1 MKQKGVKF
9 SIVRRLPI
17 TLISLLCIVI
27 IGSSPAFAISFSDY
41 FTIDYD
47 IELSKSIVRGN
58 ETFYADIDGTATCHQ
73 DLPLSVTEGYVTSR
87 VVATH
92 RDSGTEVIL
101 NSSYTIN
108 IDPFPDDE
116 GEITEVSEVVSLNFP
131 SSSQSGSYD
140 LEAKLTRARINTA
153 EWGWFTVTLFLP
165 STQDMGSV
173 TYVPS
178 DGDGGG
184 GGGIPIGTDTDIS
197 DYIDDSGA
205 FTDDFTFES
214 EDGVCQLSVGED
226 TIGLTEDGEP
236 IGELTIVEME
246 DPPNPPQDATVIGL
260 TYKLGPTGAS
270 FDPPITITFT
280 YDPSLLPEGVSEQS
294 LVLAMWDEDTG
305 EWVVLEGY
313 TVDVGNHTISVS
325 AGHFTPFSILAYT
338 RSATFEV
345 IDLTINP
352 EEVSAGQTVAIVPLI
367 ANTGDLSGSYEVT
380 LRINDTAVETKEIT
394 IAGGTEDRVA
404 FIITRDAA
412 GTYTVNVD
420 DLSGTFKVKEPPP
433 PTPAAFTTG
442 ELRISPAEVD
452 TGEEVTISVA
462 VANTG
467 GLAGSYEVTLK
478 IDDTV
483 VETKQV
489 TVAGG
494 GSKPVSFSV
503 SRDAPGVYQVSIDD
517 LSGTF
522 EVKAAPKPTN
532 RRLII
537 IIIAAVIATAIPVAI
552 RWRRRIA

>member
-9 SIVRRLPI
+9 SIVQRLPI
-17 TLISLLCIVI
+17 TLISLLCMVI
-27 IGSSPAFAISFSDY
+27 IGSSPAFAISLSDY

-47 IELSKSIVRGN
+47 IELSKTNIRGN
-58 ETFYADIDGTATCHQ
+58 ETFYADIDGIATCKQ
-73 DLPLSVTEGYVTSR
+73 DLPLTVTEGYVTSR
-87 VVATH
+87 IVAKH
-92 RDSGTEVIL
+92 QESGDEYIL
-101 NSSYTIN
+101 NSSFTID
-108 IDPFPDDE
+108 IDPFPNNT
-116 GEITEVSEVVSLNFP
+116 GETTEANVTATLNFP
-131 SSSQSGSYD
+131 SSSPAGSYD
-140 LEAKLTRARINTA
+140 IAAKLIRA
-153 EWGWFTVTLFLP
+153 EVKVTLLGWIP
-165 STQDMGSV
+165 VKAYLSSREEMGSV

-178 DGDGGG
+178 DGGG

-205 FTDDFTFES
+205 FIDDFTFES
-214 EDGVCQLSVGED
+214 EDGICQLSVVED

-246 DPPNPPQDATVIGL
+246 DPPNPPQDATIIGL

-294 LVLAMWDEDTG
+294 LTLAMWDEDTG
-305 EWVVLEGY
+305 EWVVLEGG

-325 AGHFTPFSILAYT
+325 VNHFTPFSILAYT
-338 RSATFEV
+338 RSAAFKV

-367 ANTGDLSGSYEVT
+367 TNTGDLSGSYEVT
-380 LRINDTAVETKEIT
+380 LRIDDTAVETKEVT
-394 IAGGTEDRVA
+394 IAGGSEDRVA

-420 DLSGTFKVKEPPP
+420 GLSGTFKVKEPPP
-433 PTPAAFTTG
+433 PAPAAFTTG

-452 TGEEVTISVA
+452 TGEEVTITVA

-467 GLAGSYEVTLK
+467 GLAGSYEAALK

-494 GSKPVSFSV
+494 GSKLVSFSV
-503 SRDAPGVYQVSIDD
+503 SRDAPGGYQVSIDD

-522 EVKAAPKPTN
+522 EVKVAPKPTN

-537 IIIAAVIATAIPVAI
+537 IIIAAVIATAIPLAT